1 MMPHHEPCL
10 FRASLVFFFL
20 LSIST
25 LALLPAG
32 AQAGGPDL
40 YVVPNDIVL
49 DPVAPYIGD
58 VVTVSITIHNAGS
71 VANDVSLIVKMDGQA
86 TPIYSDTIP
95 AIATRQTVETFSWN
109 TSGSNAGAHNLTVV
123 LNVLG
128 DTNTTNN
135 TASLGLSL
143 TVRPEP
149 KLNITGV
156 YSEPAEPHIG
166 EDVVLYANVTN
177 VGTIDAVLTV
187 VEFEVYEAV
196 NLTVPVFVNNS
207 PAIDSIPVGK
217 EKRALITWPTTG
229 SLDGAYKVLVRTET
243 GGTMWWNITLGKVPL
258 AKVLVTNIEL
268 SPPAPIQGEEVTITA
283 TVTNSGNVPEN
294 VDILFKDGTSDIGT
308 PQRITVPP
316 NGNATAAVKWNARK
330 GDRIIRVEVVGNPD
344 AVSLKEVDVASQS
357 SRSCGAL
364 GVILFMGTTIGGVG
378 IVRWNKG
385 RKGGEGGG
393 AE

>member
-1 MMPHHEPCL
+1 MMPHHEPCP
-10 FRASLVFFFL
+10 FRASIVFFFL
-20 LSIST
+20 ISISMIT
-25 LALLPAG
+25 FLPTG

-49 DPVAPYIGD
+49 DPAAPYIGD
-58 VVTVSITIHNAGS
+58 VVTVTITVHNSGS
-71 VANDVSLIVKMDGQA
+71 VANDVSIIVKMDGQA

-95 AIATRQTVETFSWN
+95 SIATRQTVETFPWN
-109 TSGSNAGAHNLTVV
+109 TTGSKAGVHNMTVV

-135 TASLGLSL
+135 TASIGLNL

-149 KLNITGV
+149 KLEVTGV
-156 YSEPAEPHIG
+156 YSEPAEPHVG
-166 EDVVLYANVTN
+166 EDVVLYANVSN
-177 VGTIDAVLTV
+177 IGSVEAPLTV
-187 VEFEVYEAV
+187 VKFEVYDAV
-196 NLTVPVFVNNS
+196 NLSVPVFVNNS

-217 EKRALITWPTTG
+217 VKRALVTWPTTEF
-229 SLDGAYKVLVRTET
+229 SDGAYKVLVRTET
-243 GGTMWWNITLGKVPL
+243 GGTMWWNITLDKVPL

-283 TVTNSGNVPEN
+283 TVTNSGNGPEN
-294 VDILFKDGTSDIGT
+294 VDVLFKDGTSDIGST
-308 PQRITVPP
+308 QRITVPP
-316 NGNATAAVKWNARK
+316 NGNATAVVKWTAKK
-330 GDRIIRVEVVGNPD
+330 GDRVIRVEVVGNPD
-344 AVSLKEVDVASQS
+344 AVSLKEVNVASQS

-378 IVRWNKG
+378 IVRWNRG